1 MASIL
6 ATGPPEAP
14 SIAAMQFLGLTQ
26 GLDETSRSAMP
37 GTQWTKNDVAFLHD
51 EREDVVLQR
60 KWTLLKV
67 YKAISDQVD
76 AGIAAQGTAYTP
88 EQVKA
93 YKDALFQQA

>member
-1 MASIL
+1 
-6 ATGPPEAP
+6 
-14 SIAAMQFLGLTQ
+14 
-26 GLDETSRSAMP
+26 
-37 GTQWTKNDVAFLHD
+37 VAFLHD
-51 EREDVVLQR
+51 EREDVVLHR

-93 YKDALFQQA
+93 YKDALFQ